1 MTSVTR
7 LPDPALPSGVPG
19 VPGVRRAIRWRVVP
33 ALLPGVLMLGLGVVD
48 VTRPV
53 LSWDEIATADVAGRP
68 VAQIWRLVHHIDGVF
83 GPYYLFMHGWTGLV
97 GDSVFD
103 LRFPSI
109 VAMAAAVAVTGELG
123 RRLFGPVVG
132 VVAGVLLCLLPNTSR
147 YAAEARPYAFAC
159 FFATLALLLFHRALD
174 DLQARRWC
182 AYGAAVLGAGLSH
195 LIALTILA
203 AHAAI
208 LVIRLRA
215 GSWRRTAAAWAAVV
229 AAVLLLLSPLIWWGL
244 HQRPAQLSWVAPV
257 TAADIYRFPARLV
270 GTAQPAWLLIGMVL
284 VASSPQTRRLAETA
298 VAMVVPLLVVAL
310 VSVVGPSFW
319 VIRYLLFVLMPVAI
333 AAAAGLVR
341 ACTGLRPWI
350 ATARLLAALIVVA
363 GAAAP
368 GQLSV
373 RGPTAK
379 NGSDYRTLA
388 GIIRGLQAPG
398 DVIVFQA
405 GSRTMRTGVDYYLRT
420 DAEAPRDVLLRQSA
434 AEAAALIA
442 REYPAP
448 VVRLAGADRIWLVV
462 YARRADPATARRDLI
477 PLLRGRYQRIR
488 LWTAERATMAL
499 YVRRR

>member
-19 VPGVRRAIRWRVVP
+19 GRPARRAIRWRVVP

-53 LSWDEIATADVAGRP
+53 LSWDEIATADVAGRS

-174 DLQARRWC
+174 DSQTRRWC

-195 LIALTILA
+195 LITLTMLA

-208 LVIRLRA
+208 LVIRMR
-215 GSWRRTAAAWAAVV
+215 GGWRRTAAAWAAVV
-229 AAVLLLLSPLIWWGL
+229 ATALLLLSPLMQPPPD
-244 HQRPAQLSWVAPV
+244 QRQAQLSWVAPM
-257 TAADIYRFPARLV
+257 TAADVHGFPARLV

-319 VIRYLLFVLMPVAI
+319 VIRHLLFVLMPAAI
-333 AAAAGLVR
+333 AAAAAGTRVYRPCGPGPPGGCWPRSWWWR
-341 ACTGLRPWI
+341 ARP
-350 ATARLLAALIVVA
+350 L
-363 GAAAP
+363 
-368 GQLSV
+368 
-373 RGPTAK
+373 
-379 NGSDYRTLA
+379 
-388 GIIRGLQAPG
+388 
-398 DVIVFQA
+398 
-405 GSRTMRTGVDYYLRT
+405 
-420 DAEAPRDVLLRQSA
+420 
-434 AEAAALIA
+434 
-442 REYPAP
+442 PAS
-448 VVRLAGADRIWLVV
+448 
-462 YARRADPATARRDLI
+462 
-477 PLLRGRYQRIR
+477 
-488 LWTAERATMAL
+488 
-499 YVRRR
+499 